1 MEQSRG
7 LGTSSPMF
15 AKHSLLKCGILTEKF
30 WELLCPQSALCVIF
44 IYSLFPSEPPS
55 DVRAATTACVP
66 TSDRL
71 KDCFDQLSSL
81 ARKPNLSCRSFLNP
95 WFFLFLAWMIPGI
108 DLAASYVTH
117 GCHYNFIKYP
127 VYQGPDAYPHLE
139 GDKLATVLEDAIK

>member
-1 MEQSRG
+1 MELSRG
-7 LGTSSPMF
+7 LEIFSRTF
-15 AKHSLLKCGILTEKF
+15 VKHFLQKCAILTEKL
-30 WELLCPQSALCVIF
+30 WEILCLLPAQCVIF
-44 IYSLFPSEPPS
+44 IYFLFPSEPPS
-55 DVRAATTACVP
+55 DVRAATTACLP

-81 ARKPNLSCRSFLNP
+81 AQKPNLSCRSFLNP

-117 GCHYNFIKYP
+117 GCHYNFIKHP